1 MKSSH
6 GFASLARL
14 EDVTNCLSSVL
25 FVIIVLSFMA
35 GSSKNIQIKEED
47 KVSKKVGGKIFFK
60 NLRENQNGIE
70 FFHFHFV
77 AISYY
82 DS

>member
-1 MKSSH
+1 
-6 GFASLARL
+6 
-14 EDVTNCLSSVL
+14 
-25 FVIIVLSFMA
+25 MA

-47 KVSKKVGGKIFFK
+47 KVSKKVGGKIFLK
-60 NLRENQNGIE
+60 NLRKNQNGIE